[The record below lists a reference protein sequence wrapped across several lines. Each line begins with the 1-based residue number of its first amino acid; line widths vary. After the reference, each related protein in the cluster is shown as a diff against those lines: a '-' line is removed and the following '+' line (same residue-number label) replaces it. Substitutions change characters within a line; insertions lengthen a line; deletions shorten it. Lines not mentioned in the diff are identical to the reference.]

1 MNIFNLFN
9 AFQANPLQM
18 LQKRFNIPP
27 GLNQPDEIIN
37 HLLNSGQV
45 TQQQLDQIKNMRNN
59 PMFRQFM
66 K

>member
-18 LQKRFNIPP
+18 LQKRFNIPS